1 MVTKLFELIKRLFK
15 TVNNFLRIIEEVSY
29 AGVKASAKLVESA
42 EQFNE
47 LHKKK
52 TGREKVASTELPKAV
67 NVHAIIDNFSPE
79 DKLRLEINKGIIKQ
93 QINKGIFVLEN
104 TDREH
109 DAAKL
114 LASIVINR
122 SVKNNEILNR
132 ERVLNTLVTIGF
144 DVHVPRTSSW
154 KSVFIAS
161 NDSQSIYFLIGKRN
175 IDFKLYN
182 HVRKEKFD
190 QNGKLFTDGGQLVRN
205 YYNDSEVFIHKFIL
219 EIATLFI
226 TNTKIDKE
234 YLVGHGASPYQR

>member
-1 MVTKLFELIKRLFK
+1 MFKLIMRLFK
-15 TVNNFLRIIEEVSY
+15 TVNNYLRIIEEVSY
-29 AGVKASAKLVESA
+29 AGVKASSKLIESA

-47 LHKKK
+47 SHRKK
-52 TGREKVASTELPKAV
+52 TDCEKIASTELPTDV
-67 NVHAIIDNFSPE
+67 NLHAIIDNFSPE
-79 DKLRLEINKGIIKQ
+79 DKLRLEIKKGILKQ
-93 QINKGIFVLEN
+93 QINKGNFVLEN
-104 TDREH
+104 NNREH

-122 SVKNNEILNR
+122 AVKYNKILNR
-132 ERVLNTLVTIGF
+132 EMVLNTLATIGF
-144 DVHVPRTSSW
+144 DVYIPRYSSW
-154 KSVFIAS
+154 KIVFIAS

-226 TNTKIDKE
+226 TNTKIGKE
-234 YLVGHGASPYQR
+234 YLVGNGTSPYQR

>member
-1 MVTKLFELIKRLFK
+1 MFKLVMRLFK
-15 TVNNFLRIIEEVSY
+15 TVNNYLRIIEEVSY
-29 AGVKASAKLVESA
+29 AGVKASSKLIESA

-47 LHKKK
+47 SHRKK
-52 TGREKVASTELPKAV
+52 TDCEKIASTELPTDV
-67 NVHAIIDNFSPE
+67 NLHAIIDNFSPE
-79 DKLRLEINKGIIKQ
+79 DKLRLEIKKGILKQ
-93 QINKGIFVLEN
+93 QINKGNFVLEN
-104 TDREH
+104 NDREH
-109 DAAKL
+109 DTAKL

-122 SVKNNEILNR
+122 AVKYNKILNR
-132 ERVLNTLVTIGF
+132 EMVLNTLVTIGF
-144 DVHVPRTSSW
+144 DVYIPRCSSW

-161 NDSQSIYFLIGKRN
+161 NDSQSIYFLISKRN

-226 TNTKIDKE
+226 TNTKIGKE
-234 YLVGHGASPYQR
+234 YLVGNGTSPYQR